1 MRARMRV
8 YRALLWFYPRRFR
21 REYAASMIQL
31 YSDLER
37 DRAPSRF
44 RRALGELATT
54 VPYQYWE
61 AFMATAPVTRATIAV
76 VVTAAAVLASIVI
89 GASII
94 GLLLMLLLAWQL
106 YAIMRA
112 RGLNT
117 TTTSWWRFLLAGI
130 GVEVTLMAVYSLPDS
145 WRPSLPFGFFLT
157 LGLISFGIV
166 LMTLG
171 VILAIAEVAR
181 RARRA
186 V

>member
-1 MRARMRV
+1 MRARTRIC
-8 YRALLWFYPRRFR
+8 RALLWLYPPRFR
-21 REYAASMIQL
+21 REYGASMIQL
-31 YSDLER
+31 YTDLER
-37 DRAPSRF
+37 DRVAHPF
-44 RRALGELATT
+44 RRALGELAIT

-61 AFMATAPVTRATIAV
+61 AFMSMTPTTRAVILVA
-76 VVTAAAVLASIVI
+76 VTAAAVLASIVI

-106 YAIMRA
+106 SAILRA
-112 RGLNT
+112 RSRNMNA
-117 TTTSWWRFLLAGI
+117 SWWRFLLAGI

-145 WRPSLPFGFFLT
+145 WRPRLPFGFFLT

-171 VILAIAEVAR
+171 VILAIAEIAR